1 MLEVILGAW
10 VSQAVAVAAELRVAD
25 ELAHGPLAIEEL
37 ARRVGADPDALG
49 RLLRALIGEGIF
61 TQRRDGR
68 YALNALAETL
78 RRDAPVSVAGMAR
91 FVGSPEHREHWSHL
105 IDAVRTGDA
114 VVPALRGK
122 PAFEYLHGES
132 TLSEIFNDAMTS
144 MSELAIAPV
153 VAAYD
158 FTAYPTIVDVG
169 GGHGRL
175 LAAILGAAPA
185 ARGVLYDLP
194 PVVAGA
200 PALLAEHGVVDRVRI
215 ESGSFFDSAPP
226 GGDLYVLKS
235 IIHDWPDEQAA
246 QILGNVR
253 AAGGTGATL
262 VLVEPVIPLHRRA
275 FPGKWTDLEML
286 VNLAARERTA
296 DEYATLLQRAGF
308 RMTRVVPTASPLSLV
323 EGKAI

>member
-1 MLEVILGAW
+1 
-10 VSQAVAVAAELRVAD
+10 
-25 ELAHGPLAIEEL
+25 
-37 ARRVGADPDALG
+37 
-49 RLLRALIGEGIF
+49 
-61 TQRRDGR
+61 
-68 YALNALAETL
+68 
-78 RRDAPVSVAGMAR
+78 DAPVSVAGMAR

-105 IDAVRTGDA
+105 IDAVRTSDA

-200 PALLAEHGVVDRVRI
+200 PALLAEHGVVD
-215 ESGSFFDSAPP
+215 
-226 GGDLYVLKS
+226 
-235 IIHDWPDEQAA
+235 
-246 QILGNVR
+246 
-253 AAGGTGATL
+253 
-262 VLVEPVIPLHRRA
+262 
-275 FPGKWTDLEML
+275 
-286 VNLAARERTA
+286 
-296 DEYATLLQRAGF
+296 
-308 RMTRVVPTASPLSLV
+308 
-323 EGKAI
+323 